1 MSEGIINEDNIV
13 DDDMI
18 DHVLRLKVKIV
29 ILNEESYGSYNNR
42 NWIGVDI
49 IR

>member
-18 DHVLRLKVKIV
+18 DHVLKLNVKIV

>member
-18 DHVLRLKVKIV
+18 DNVLGFKVKIV